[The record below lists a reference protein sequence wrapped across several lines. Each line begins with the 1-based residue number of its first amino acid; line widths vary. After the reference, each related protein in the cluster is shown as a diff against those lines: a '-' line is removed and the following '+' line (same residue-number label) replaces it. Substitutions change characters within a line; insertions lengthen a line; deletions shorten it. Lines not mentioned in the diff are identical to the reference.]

1 MELFNSKAKGYTS
14 WKAEAVLTN
23 ALQSCSG
30 SGRNLGTSLGSP
42 PVPQGVGKH
51 KSEENPCVQQT
62 AISKS
67 SYPGEIKK

>member
-1 MELFNSKAKGYTS
+1 MEGRGYAN
-14 WKAEAVLTN
+14 KCL
-23 ALQSCSG
+23 LQSCSG
-30 SGRNLGTSLGSP
+30 SEGTQGTSLGSP
-42 PVPQGVGKH
+42 PAPQGVGSKH